1 LGRPGRAARVPGRSQ
16 EIAMG
21 MDRRSFVISGMTAV
35 SYARIAGANDRLQV
49 AMVGP
54 GTHGVGLV
62 RGFQRFAGELNAEMV
77 AVCDLW
83 SKRRDAAAALVK
95 ELSGREPARLAH
107 YDEVLGLKDL
117 DGVILATPDHQH
129 ARQLVQAVRA
139 GKDVYCEKPMG
150 NVLSEVK
157 TAYRTVKASRQVV
170 QLGTQAMSN
179 GNYQAARELVR
190 SGKLGAVSRV
200 SHEGSFNGPRW
211 RPLPAVKEIRERETD
226 WKAWLMGHRPRPFDP
241 QLYFEFRLYREFSNG
256 ICDQWLT
263 HAVAGVNYILDDP
276 FPVSV
281 TAHGGVM
288 LYKDGRE
295 NPDTFHATFLFP
307 KGFLFDYAAMFG
319 NDYPGHIRYFGQNG
333 TIERAT
339 GENAG
344 YLVRGLGGGT
354 RPERFKEDTPLKPLN
369 PTHHM
374 GNWLDCMRTR
384 KTPNAD
390 VLSGYAHSVASMMAA
405 RADISGKRIYWD
417 AKREEI
423 VDRPVA
429 S

>member
-1 LGRPGRAARVPGRSQ
+1 MP
-16 EIAMG
+16 MN
-21 MDRRSFVISGMTAV
+21 RRSFVVSGMTAAAY
-35 SYARIAGANDRLQV
+35 SRIAGANDRMQI
-49 AMVGP
+49 AIVGP
-54 GTHGVGLV
+54 GAHGTGLI
-62 RGFQRFAGELNAEMV
+62 RGFHRFHTELNAEMV

-83 SKRRDAAAALVK
+83 TRRLDAAGALVK
-95 ELSGREPARLAH
+95 ELSGREPTKIAQ
-107 YDEVLGLKDL
+107 YEKVLELKEL

-129 ARQLVQAVRA
+129 SRQLVQAIRA

-157 TAYRTVKASRQVV
+157 AAYRTAKASKQVV

-179 GNYQAARELVR
+179 GNYQAAREFVR
-190 SGKLGAVSRV
+190 SGKLGAISRV

-211 RPLPAVKEIRERETD
+211 RPIPAVKEIRPQDTD
-226 WKAWLMGHRPRPFDP
+226 WRAWLMGRKYRPFDP

-263 HAVAGVNYILDDP
+263 HAVAGVHHIMDDH

-281 TAHGGVM
+281 TANGGVM

-295 NPDTFHATFLFP
+295 NPDTFHATFLYP
-307 KGFLFDYAAMFG
+307 RGFVFDYGAMFG
-319 NDYPGHIRYFGQNG
+319 NDYPGHIRYYGQNG
-333 TIERAT
+333 TIERGT
-339 GENAG
+339 GEGAG
-344 YLVRGLGGGT
+344 YLVRALGGGT
-354 RPERFKEDTPLKPLN
+354 RPEKVREDIPLKPVN

-374 GNWLDCMRTR
+374 RNWLECMRTR

-390 VLSGYAHSVASMMAA
+390 LLSGYAHSVVSMMAA
-405 RADISGKRIYWD
+405 RAELTGKRIFWD